1 MVEVNVRWW
10 AVVVVVGVIA
20 SGGCG
25 RLLQYHQQ
33 QAQKEHQAEPVKE
46 QQQQE
51 KQEQQ
56 TRRQSLPNIVVL
68 VADDLGIGDLGC
80 YGNTTINT
88 PNIDRLARD
97 GVRLTHH
104 LAAAPLCTPSRA
116 ALLTARYPAR
126 YGLVGEDGT
135 PPEIMHVASRVG
147 LPVEEVTLAKALSM
161 VNYTTAAIGKWHLG
175 QMCGA
180 FGRGCLGPKRHGF
193 QYFYGLPFTLAP
205 EAAGSHPFWIFPLDD
220 PFYQSITAGCLAS
233 TVVIA
238 VGWWWYKW
246 RRLVLGLFVV
256 VVVLAGAISW
266 FLRTHYRLYTQWW
279 WQVSPWM
286 IQHLNCIVMQD
297 GVVVEQP
304 LVLEGLSQRLVSH
317 SLRFIANHTTHGRP
331 FFLYHAFAH
340 VHTPMFTL
348 PSMAGRSRHGRYG
361 DNVEEMDAGVGK
373 ILDALTRH
381 NLDNNTIVYF
391 VSDHGAHL
399 EAIAPDGQRTGGY
412 NGRFKGGKSM
422 GGAEGG
428 IRVPGI
434 YRWSGHLPAGVTV
447 DHPTSLLDMMPTLL
461 HLAGLP
467 PLHQLLPNLPYRG
480 LDGVSLAGLL
490 KNGSSPPARVL
501 LHHCQQAIHA
511 LRLVQDKKVYK
522 MHIAGHKWPE
532 GSTQCGW
539 GEGTYCQCYG
549 DTIQHYGHQPLL
561 FDLQKDPYE
570 DHPIPTNTTEYIDVT
585 GMLQRYL
592 TNWRSRVPYPRSQF
606 RSVVNTILSP
616 WLQPFRWP

>member
-1 MVEVNVRWW
+1 MRAALW
-10 AVVVVVGVIA
+10 AALVVVGVIA
-20 SGGCG
+20 VICEW
-25 RLLQYHQQ
+25 LQQ
-33 QAQKEHQAEPVKE
+33 QY
-46 QQQQE
+46 QQQE
-51 KQEQQ
+51 QDQHQHNEKLHHQQ
-56 TRRQSLPNIVVL
+56 RFPNIVVML
-68 VADDLGIGDLGC
+68 VDDLGIGDLGC

-88 PNIDRLARD
+88 PNIDRLAQD

-104 LAAAPLCTPSRA
+104 LAAASLCTPSRA
-116 ALLTARYPAR
+116 ALLTARYPNR
-126 YGLVGEDGT
+126 YGLVGEEGT
-135 PPEIMHVASRVG
+135 VEVILNIASKVS
-147 LPVEEVTLAKALSM
+147 LPLEEVTIAKALSAA
-161 VNYTTAAIGKWHLG
+161 NYTTAAIGKWHLG

-193 QYFYGLPFTLAP
+193 QYFYGLPLTLIS

-220 PFYQSITAGCLAS
+220 PFYQGLTGGCLAS
-233 TVVIA
+233 VLVIL
-238 VGWWWYKW
+238 VGWWRCKC
-246 RRLVLGLFVV
+246 RCLVTVIPLV
-256 VVVLAGAISW
+256 VVVLVAAVLW
-266 FLRTHYRLYTQWW
+266 FLLTHYRLHNQEWW
-279 WQVSPWM
+279 SVSPWLM
-286 IQHLNCIVMQD
+286 QHLNCLVMQD
-297 GVVVEQP
+297 EVVVEQP
-304 LVLEGLSQRLVSH
+304 LVLEGLSQRLVDQ
-317 SLRFIANHTTHGRP
+317 SLEFITNHANDSRP
-331 FFLYHAFAH
+331 FFLYHSFAH

-348 PSMAGRSRHGRYG
+348 PSMAGHSRHGRYG

-412 NGRFKGGKSM
+412 NGRFKGGKFM

-467 PLHQLLPNLPYRG
+467 PLHQLLPNLPYRE
-480 LDGVSLAGLL
+480 LDGVSVANLL
-490 KNGSSPPARVL
+490 KNGTLPPPRVL
-501 LHHCQQAIHA
+501 LHHCVQTIHA

-539 GEGTYCQCYG
+539 GEESYCQCYG
-549 DTIQHYGHQPLL
+549 DTVQHYGHQLLL

-570 DHPIPTNTTEYIDVT
+570 DHPIPTNTTEYIEVT

-592 TNWRSRVPYPRSQF
+592 ANWRSRVPYPRSQF
-606 RSVVNTILSP
+606 RSVANTILSP